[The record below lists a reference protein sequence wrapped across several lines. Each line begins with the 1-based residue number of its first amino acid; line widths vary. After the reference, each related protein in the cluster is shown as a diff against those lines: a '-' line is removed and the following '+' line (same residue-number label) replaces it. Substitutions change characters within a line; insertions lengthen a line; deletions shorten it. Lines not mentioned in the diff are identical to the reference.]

1 MECVV
6 REMKS
11 HELERHELKPVEPG
25 PRCWQSARPRV
36 GLPLRKF
43 EARVRGIG
51 LLLLHGVSFALSRV
65 VRDVF
70 VVAEL
75 ALGQGDGILEVSQG
89 AAGLRE

>member
-1 MECVV
+1 MNWSGTSLSLLSLALDVGSLLV
-6 REMKS
+6 
-11 HELERHELKPVEPG
+11 L
-25 PRCWQSARPRV
+25 RV
-36 GLPLRKF
+36 GLPLHKF